1 MLFWYSG
8 VRAIFR
14 FDGIILYLHISM
26 NFPWLISFYWS
37 TVPLCFKFYQISVVW
52 MGVLCLFLIILYTSL
67 QPLKML
73 LQKLH
78 TEIIHNSFKISGKI
92 STVWLLF
99 ITLISSLKIYLHIE
113 MNMNYFWGLKG
124 ENSYIRKQLKIA
136 VYKNMAKI
144 RMNQPCVKR
153 NLLHKV
159 QLKNKKHNQK
169 IPSKTN
175 PRISHYEILKF

>member
-1 MLFWYSG
+1 
-8 VRAIFR
+8 
-14 FDGIILYLHISM
+14 
-26 NFPWLISFYWS
+26 
-37 TVPLCFKFYQISVVW
+37 
-52 MGVLCLFLIILYTSL
+52 
-67 QPLKML
+67 
-73 LQKLH
+73 
-78 TEIIHNSFKISGKI
+78 
-92 STVWLLF
+92 
-99 ITLISSLKIYLHIE
+99 

-144 RMNQPCVKR
+144 RMNHPCVKR